1 MRFSSPALVLLAAA
15 LALGACADPN
25 APRGPAESTLRTGYE
40 AWRADRDS
48 TMRGD
53 ASPLP
58 SRDPAGLRYY
68 AFDADYAVAI
78 ELQPNPVPDTV
89 RLATST
95 GVPKPFTRYATAAFT
110 LGGERQRLT
119 VFRPVGPGS
128 AYLFVP
134 FSDPTNGRET
144 YGAGRYVEVEETSGT
159 AVVLDFNRA
168 YNPYCAYNARYVC
181 PLPPDE
187 NRLSV
192 PVAAGERL
200 PTPEAAAGGV

>member
-1 MRFSSPALVLLAAA
+1 MRFFFPLALLLA
-15 LALGACADPN
+15 ACADPN
-25 APRGPAESTLRTGYE
+25 APRGPSASTLQAGYE

-48 TMRGD
+48 TLRGD

-68 AFDADYAVAI
+68 PFDAAYAVAV
-78 ELQPNPVPDTV
+78 ELQPNPAPDTV

-95 GVPKPFTRYATAAFT
+95 GVPKAFSRYATAAFE
-110 LGGERQRLT
+110 LAGKPQRLT
-119 VFRPVGPGS
+119 VFRPVGPG
-128 AYLFVP
+128 AGYLFVP
-134 FSDPTNGRET
+134 FTDPTNGRET
-144 YGAGRYVEVEETSGT
+144 YGAGRYVEVEQTSGT

-187 NRLSV
+187 NRIGV
-192 PVAAGERL
+192 PVPAGEQQ
-200 PTPEAAAGGV
+200 PSAEAAAGGV

>member
-1 MRFSSPALVLLAAA
+1 MRFACLALLLAF
-15 LALGACADPN
+15 LLPACADPN
-25 APRGPAESTLRTGYE
+25 APRGPAESTLRAGYE

-48 TMRGD
+48 TMRGA

-58 SRDPAGLRYY
+58 TRDPSGLRYY
-68 AFDADYAVAI
+68 AFDAAYAVAVQ
-78 ELQPNPVPDTV
+78 LQPNPAPDTV

-95 GVPKPFTRYATAAFT
+95 GVPASYSRYATAVFEM
-110 LGGERQRLT
+110 GGEPQRLT

-128 AYLFVP
+128 GYLFVP
-134 FSDPTNGRET
+134 FTDLTNGRET

-168 YNPYCAYNARYVC
+168 YNPFCAYNARYVC

-192 PVAAGERL
+192 PVPAGEQQ
-200 PTPEAAAGGV
+200 PSPEAAAGGV